1 VAVRPLRP
9 ATDRRFGGP
18 LPHQLANQT
27 RVHPGPPEFFTQD
40 HAVPCAYAVLPAVSS
55 CYPPVRGRFPTRYS
69 PVRHYESRSFRRSL
83 ILLFTVR
90 LACVRH
96 AASVHPEPGSNS
108 HVKMISKPLPRFR
121 RSKALCPFLADQTLT
136 VISYLSSGYT
146 LKCIVLYFSEFLST
160 LPRPALDSCVSC
172 SCGWSWNLQGCISVR
187 LSNRCSGFHQRACRT
202 GPFLCASP
210 WETQLRHHIICISV
224 CQQLFYFFFLLPQN
238 QML

>member
-1 VAVRPLRP
+1 MRLCGLMRYYQLFP
-9 ATDRRFGGP
+9 AAIPRKKAGSP
-18 LPHQLANQT
+18 
-27 RVHPGPPEFFTQD
+27 RVTHPSATNKWKFHPKIQSPP
-40 HAVPCAYAVLPAVSS
+40 S
-55 CYPPVRGRFPTRYS
+55 
-69 PVRHYESRSFRRSL
+69 
-83 ILLFTVR
+83 VR

>member
-1 VAVRPLRP
+1 
-9 ATDRRFGGP
+9 
-18 LPHQLANQT
+18 
-27 RVHPGPPEFFTQD
+27 
-40 HAVPCAYAVLPAVSS
+40 
-55 CYPPVRGRFPTRYS
+55 
-69 PVRHYESRSFRRSL
+69 
-83 ILLFTVR
+83 
-90 LACVRH
+90 
-96 AASVHPEPGSNS
+96 
-108 HVKMISKPLPRFR
+108 MISKPLPRFR

-224 CQQLFYFFFLLPQN
+224 CQQLFYFFFCFRRIKCCDCDPMSLNCPALSAVIRIITSVFFKSNRKSDQFSSSE
-238 QML
+238 LSVFTRVFGHF